1 MPNIKDFL
9 IDNKQLYKDIL
20 NDNAFSL
27 LFSDNRLSTSQTIRM
42 IEMINT
48 TIIGKIPA
56 YTNMNASGIRAKLF
70 NDLSTRIISSVPN
83 NNEYIKI
90 IATANNIYIISNTTK
105 QLTSK
110 MNISIIHNAIFI
122 DTDIV
127 ILSENN
133 VIKHIGLI
141 YNNTINWSYG
151 ICITKDMYIQN
162 DIPNNKLSK
171 QAIAT
176 AILNNL
182 R

>member
-1 MPNIKDFL
+1 MQDIRNFIKD
-9 IDNKQLYKDIL
+9 NQQLYKDIL
-20 NDNAFSL
+20 NDKAFNL
-27 LFSDNRLSTSQTIRM
+27 LFSNNRLSASQAIRM
-42 IEMINT
+42 LDIIRT
-48 TIIGKIPA
+48 TIIGKVPT
-56 YTNMNASGIRAKLF
+56 YTNMNASGIRTKLF
-70 NDLSTRIISSVPN
+70 NSLSTRIISSISH

-90 IATANNIYIISNTTK
+90 IAAANNIYIISNTTK

-110 MNISIIHNAIFI
+110 MNISIIHNAPFI

-127 ILSENN
+127 MLSENN
-133 VIKHIGLI
+133 VIKHVGLI

-171 QAIAT
+171 KAIAA

-182 R
+182 K